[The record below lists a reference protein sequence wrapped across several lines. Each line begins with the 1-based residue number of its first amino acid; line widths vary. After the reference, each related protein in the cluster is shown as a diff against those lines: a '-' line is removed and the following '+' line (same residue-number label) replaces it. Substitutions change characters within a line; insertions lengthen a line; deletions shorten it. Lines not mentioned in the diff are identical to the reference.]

1 MGLFDMFRRK
11 EVSLTRSAL
20 DEANSEGGNDDA
32 VTQLILRL
40 TSVGIDGAG
49 PFTGAVKLSDQA
61 LKRESGNVDDA
72 VKRVVGQH
80 LRGGAAGGFVTS
92 LGGFVTMVA
101 ALPANVFEFYVQAT
115 RMVASIAHLR
125 GYDVTDARIRTAVL
139 LCLVGS
145 NASEVLGKAGVN
157 VAGGAAVR
165 VATQNLPKSALMVV
179 QKAVGF
185 RLLRGVGER
194 MFARV
199 GKFVPVLGGVFG
211 AGLDFAMMRAIAEHA
226 KKEFPAQG

>member
-1 MGLFDMFRRK
+1 
-11 EVSLTRSAL
+11 
-20 DEANSEGGNDDA
+20 
-32 VTQLILRL
+32 
-40 TSVGIDGAG
+40 
-49 PFTGAVKLSDQA
+49 
-61 LKRESGNVDDA
+61 
-72 VKRVVGQH
+72 
-80 LRGGAAGGFVTS
+80 
-92 LGGFVTMVA
+92 MVA

-125 GYDVTDARIRTAVL
+125 GHDVTDPRIRTAVL

-157 VAGGAAVR
+157 LGGGTAIR
-165 VATQNLPKSALMVV
+165 VATSSLPKSALMVV

-185 RLLRGVGER
+185 RILRGVGER
-194 MFARV
+194 VFARL
-199 GKFVPVLGGVFG
+199 GKLVPLLGGVFG